1 MINLVK
7 NAIKFTNQGQIQ
19 IKACYRY
26 DLKSLVV
33 HIADTGAG
41 IAEEDLA
48 RLFSRFGKLQRTA
61 ALNSDGIGL
70 GLTIVKQI
78 VE

>member
-7 NAIKFTNQGQIQ
+7 NAIKFTNRGQID

-26 DLKSLVV
+26 DLKSIVV

-41 IAEEDLA
+41 IASEDIPK
-48 RLFSRFGKLQRTA
+48 LFSRFGKLQRTA

-70 GLTIVKQI
+70 GLTIVK
-78 VE
+78 